1 MEESRDGYESDMRS
15 KINESDMRSKIN
27 DCKRLQMQVN
37 FVPQGLFKLYVRKN

>member
-1 MEESRDGYESDMRS
+1 MEESRDGY
-15 KINESDMRSKIN
+15 ESDMRSKIN